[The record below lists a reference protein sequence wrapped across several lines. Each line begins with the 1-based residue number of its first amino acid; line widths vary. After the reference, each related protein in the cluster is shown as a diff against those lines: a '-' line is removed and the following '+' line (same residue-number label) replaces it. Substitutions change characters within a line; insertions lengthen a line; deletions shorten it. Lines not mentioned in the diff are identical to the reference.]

1 MKTPHVIT
9 GTVPRS
15 NFEIGGGG
23 GEDTISA
30 SILGGGGTKHFYLLI
45 LYNSKNIGGAR
56 APCPPLLCGP
66 GINASTP
73 PHYELRV
80 DILVT
85 FSCLANITVKFR
97 IIKNVEPGASTGS

>member
-1 MKTPHVIT
+1 M
-9 GTVPRS
+9 G
-15 NFEIGGGG
+15 
-23 GEDTISA
+23 
-30 SILGGGGTKHFYLLI
+30 
-45 LYNSKNIGGAR
+45 GGAR
-56 APCPPLLCGP
+56 APPAPPLLRGP